1 MEETTELSISGRKS
15 LLQNLVNFYQSDI
28 KVMRT
33 LLIAASILYFMSGLS
48 FYFQHLSSHTQ
59 FFVDISIGIFTAVV
73 ILLSFFVDFIK
84 KNLRTVIIITAYA
97 IMIQGIIQCRDTYF
111 EMNNAIMLLVVY
123 MATSI
128 VFKKVGQLN
137 VFLVVNFI
145 LVVVA
150 IHTVETKMNG
160 DVLMV
165 VFATGGIISMIATGS
180 NLRNQERLRRS
191 EDLFKNIFNESA
203 DANFLMTMDNSQV
216 LSCNNKAVEMFE
228 AVSKEELIGINPYS
242 LQKEQFTEN
251 ELLKIQKQIQDNWG
265 WSKEMQYITRKGKT
279 FWGNLEFR
287 VVQFNNKPH
296 LQIRITDISERKRLE
311 HMLLAEKQV
320 LELASRD
327 TNVNNALDL
336 LLKNIEIING
346 GEMKTAILLLSEDGS
361 ELCYNSAVGLPEEYI
376 KSIGGCLKVE
386 EGCCQPGT
394 AAARRKPVI
403 VENVETSD
411 YWKNHLVFARRH
423 KIGASASLPILA
435 ESTGELLA
443 VFDVYYETATKPS
456 TKDWEIISRAVN
468 IIGVLVEKD
477 RAITENKLS
486 LERIK
491 IKNEE
496 LTKTNAELDRFV
508 YSTSHDLRAPL
519 MNVLG
524 LIDITEMSITD
535 EKPKSYLGMMKSSV
549 QNLDDTIKEIL
560 EYSKNA
566 RTEIEV
572 EQIDLHALTEQ
583 VLAGLQFMEGVDKI
597 EKRLHFDMQIPFYS
611 DHARLTTIL
620 NNLISNAVKYRNKN
634 EPHQF
639 VAVDA
644 TVTTDKAVITISDNG
659 IGIKPEYQEKIF
671 DMFFRATTQGSGSGL
686 GLYILKETLCKL
698 NGKITV
704 SSTLNQGTTLIVEI
718 PNMLPK

>member
-15 LLQNLVNFYQSDI
+15 LLQNFINFYQSDI

-33 LLIAASILYFMSGLS
+33 LLFAASIIYFMAGMS
-48 FYFQHLSSHTQ
+48 FYSQHLSSYTQ
-59 FFVDISIGIFTAVV
+59 FFLNIAIGVFTFILIF
-73 ILLSFFVDFIK
+73 LSFFVDFIK

-97 IMIQGIIQCRDTYF
+97 IMIQSIIECRDTYF
-111 EMNNAIMLLVVY
+111 EMNNAIMLLIAY

-150 IHTVETKMNG
+150 IHTIETKMNAE
-160 DVLMV
+160 VLMV
-165 VFATGGIISMIATGS
+165 AFATGGIISMIATGS

-704 SSTLNQGTTLIVEI
+704 SSTLNQGTTLIVEV

>member
-1 MEETTELSISGRKS
+1 MESTTELSISGRKS
-15 LLQNLVNFYQSDI
+15 FLQNLVNFYQSDI

-48 FYFQHLSSHTQ
+48 FYSQHLSSHTQ

-111 EMNNAIMLLVVY
+111 EMNNSIMLLIVY
-123 MATSI
+123 IATSI

-150 IHTVETKMNG
+150 IHTTETKMNG

-180 NLRNQERLRRS
+180 NLRTQEKLRRS

-228 AVSKEELIGINPYS
+228 AESKAELIGINPYS

-251 ELLKIQKQIQDNWG
+251 ELLRIQKQIQDNWG
-265 WSKEMQYITRKGKT
+265 WSKEMQYITQKGKT

-583 VLAGLQFMEGVDKI
+583 VLAGLQFMEGTDKM

-611 DHARLTTIL
+611 DNARLTIIL

-718 PNMLPK
+718 PNLLPK